1 MPGDLISGVC
11 LMEYIK
17 SLHFE
22 KCFLTSKYPYIGR
35 VFIDCCYLAKRKER
49 KSKGRED
56 MWVRILNRSSQ
67 QNTTYIDQKDISLKI
82 QITQKMLGLH
92 KKQIT
97 KEVLSIIPSITS
109 GTGLPKSGS
118 YLIVSEPPGQATA
131 VQVSSRINALCSPFY
146 PYVTHFQSKV
156 VYISSF
162 VSWKYSFCIIII
174 IIIDFRNVWF
184 TM

>member
-92 KKQIT
+92 KKQIA
-97 KEVLSIIPSITS
+97 KEFYQSFLLLPQELACPNQEATLSCQNRQARP
-109 GTGLPKSGS
+109 LPCRFPVG
-118 YLIVSEPPGQATA
+118 
-131 VQVSSRINALCSPFY
+131 
-146 PYVTHFQSKV
+146 
-156 VYISSF
+156 
-162 VSWKYSFCIIII
+162 
-174 IIIDFRNVWF
+174 
-184 TM
+184 